1 MNLTI
6 LGNGY
11 TANFLSDKAL
21 KEGFKVSIISRNII
35 KPKNNIHYYNFSDQ
49 NNVLKILET
58 DNIISTIPPNENES
72 DPIIS
77 KYAESICKNKNK
89 IIYLSATSVYGNGQV
104 DEYTKPNP
112 QNHRGNIRLQAEKSW
127 SKISQK
133 SSIFRISGIYGPQR
147 NSMINY
153 IEGNNKI
160 IVKDGYISNR
170 IHVEDL
176 ASIIISFMTAKH
188 NDKIIN
194 VSDQNLVS
202 NIDAIRHVAN
212 KLKLK
217 KPQIVE
223 YSPDKV
229 SEMARSFYETN
240 RIVTSKVIGNHFKY
254 IFKYPDYKK
263 ALLEL
268 TKQLIKV

>member
-11 TANFLSDKAL
+11 TANYLSEKAL
-21 KEGFKVSIISRNII
+21 KEGFKVSIITRNII
-35 KPKNNIHYYNFSDQ
+35 KPKNDIYYLNFSDR

-58 DNIISTIPPNENES
+58 ENLISTIPPNEFEI

-77 KYAESICKNKNK
+77 QYAESIFKNKNK
-89 IIYLSATSVYGNGQV
+89 IVYLSATSVYGNGRV

-112 QNHRGNIRLQAEKSW
+112 QNHRGNVRLKAENNW
-127 SKISQK
+127 AEISKNI
-133 SSIFRISGIYGPQR
+133 SIFRISGIYGPGR
-147 NSMINY
+147 HSMINY
-153 IEGNNKI
+153 LEGNNKVV
-160 IVKDGYISNR
+160 VKDGYISNR

-176 ASIIISFMTAKH
+176 SSIIINFIIEKH
-188 NDKIIN
+188 NDKIVN
-194 VSDQNLVS
+194 VSDQSLVS
-202 NIDAIRHVAN
+202 NIDAIRYVTN
-212 KLKLK
+212 NLKLQE
-217 KPQIVE
+217 PEIIE

-229 SEMARSFYETN
+229 SEMAKSFYETN
-240 RIVTSKVIGNHFKY
+240 RIVLSKVIGNHFEY

-268 TKQLIKV
+268 TKQLMKS